1 MKLARNGTLF
11 GGRDATRQ
19 SRRTNTLPILNRTVL
34 VVRSQL
40 VEGDDGDR
48 LIVNLL
54 VGPLFH
60 GVLHIFLQ
68 KIVEEG
74 NRVQSSPRTECRREA
89 SQFKLFLLILYL
101 LSFFLDVRHDVLHV
115 LLRIRLAAQCHFMD
129 SQFRL

>member
-1 MKLARNGTLF
+1 MKLVRNGTLF

-19 SRRTNTLPILNRTVL
+19 SGRTNTLQILNRTVL

-60 GVLHIFLQ
+60 GVLHILLQ
-68 KIVEEG
+68 QIVEEG
-74 NRVQSSPRTECRREA
+74 NRVQFSPRTECGREA

-101 LSFFLDVRHDVLHV
+101 LSFFLDVLHGVLHV
-115 LLRIRLAAQCHFMD
+115 LLRIRLPAQCHFMD